1 MIYLSVIIPVYN
13 AEKYLEDCVN
23 SILNQQFSDYEI
35 LLIDDGSTDGS
46 AALCDRL
53 SMENEAVKAYH
64 VPNGGPSKARNY
76 ALKKASGV
84 FVQFVDS
91 DDLVE
96 ENALSA
102 MFEKAKVSKS
112 CAITA
117 IADVVNQNNEAIQT
131 LTVPDQGETTIQS
144 VLKNL
149 TVDSKAVYLHYLW
162 NKWYRLDFL
171 KQNNIY
177 FREDVRLGE
186 DFIFNCEMFMVAET
200 IEGTDIPLYRYF
212 KRNSGSLSSRFNPHE
227 LQRRRMM
234 DSVFL
239 KLYQEKNL
247 YNGAD
252 KKKIEQMIGSI
263 ALASIRS
270 VVSKNAPELKAQ
282 LNYVDSFLASEYYDF
297 LDKYRKMGTASK
309 ADKTEL
315 FLLKN
320 RWKFAFLIMER
331 VRKSN

>member
-76 ALKKASGV
+76 ALKKASGA

-117 IADVVNQNNEAIQT
+117 IANVVNKNNEVIQT
-131 LTVPDQGETTIQS
+131 LTAPDQAETTIRT

-171 KQNNIY
+171 
-177 FREDVRLGE
+177 G
-186 DFIFNCEMFMVAET
+186 
-200 IEGTDIPLYRYF
+200 RY
-212 KRNSGSLSSRFNPHE
+212 SSWRRF
-227 LQRRRMM
+227 
-234 DSVFL
+234 
-239 KLYQEKNL
+239 Y
-247 YNGAD
+247 
-252 KKKIEQMIGSI
+252 I
-263 ALASIRS
+263 
-270 VVSKNAPELKAQ
+270 Q
-282 LNYVDSFLASEYYDF
+282 L
-297 LDKYRKMGTASK
+297 
-309 ADKTEL
+309 
-315 FLLKN
+315 
-320 RWKFAFLIMER
+320 
-331 VRKSN
+331 